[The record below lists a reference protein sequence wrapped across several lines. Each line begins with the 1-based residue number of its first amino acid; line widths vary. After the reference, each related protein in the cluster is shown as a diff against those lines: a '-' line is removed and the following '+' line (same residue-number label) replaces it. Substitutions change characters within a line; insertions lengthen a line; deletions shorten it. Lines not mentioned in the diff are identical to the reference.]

1 MNNSGCGR
9 MGALI
14 FDSTYVIVA
23 YSHYYFSVHDI
34 FDGVY
39 HQISMISLHSSLGVC
54 YQTYGST
61 QHLHLYT
68 QIKATCNTIP

>member
-1 MNNSGCGR
+1 MNNSGCER
-9 MGALI
+9 MGALT

-23 YSHYYFSVHDI
+23 YSHYYFSMHDI
-34 FDGVY
+34 FECVY
-39 HQISMISLHSSLGVC
+39 HQISMISQHSSLGVWC
-54 YQTYGST
+54 QTFGST

>member
-1 MNNSGCGR
+1 MNNSGCET
-9 MGALI
+9 MGALT

-23 YSHYYFSVHDI
+23 YSHYYFSMHDI
-34 FDGVY
+34 FKCVY
-39 HQISMISLHSSLGVC
+39 HQISMISQHSSLGFW